1 VASSTEVAGETDV
14 NPHYAPGLPT
24 LAAHVEDF
32 PCPRAPLVCITHILD
47 TAVPYVEEVSRAL
60 EVEAVIGIPYSTKPA
75 AQLRLEEQGHRVVI
89 PTDLA
94 SLPEVAEREIK
105 RASDAHGG
113 PVIVQEIGGYCAPL
127 VDGLCTEGR
136 LAGVVEDTKQG
147 HWVYAERA
155 DLPCPVLSI
164 AESSLKAL
172 ENQQVGRSISHA
184 LETILRRR
192 FHRLLPETRVGVLG
206 YGGIG
211 EATARAISSHGA
223 RVAAFDVCGIRMAK
237 AALDGF
243 GDTDRERLIAESDVL
258 LGVSGHE
265 SITRGDLLCM
275 RSGGIVASGSS
286 KQVEIDL
293 SSLRSLGR
301 LSAEAEWVKQYELE
315 GGKRVSL
322 LNDGTPINFLEQS
335 ILGRVLDLVYTELFM
350 CMREIALEE
359 AADGLAGLDIARQR
373 EIAETWH
380 RIHWC

>member
-1 VASSTEVAGETDV
+1 MFSCPLAS
-14 NPHYAPGLPT
+14 
-24 LAAHVEDF
+24 
-32 PCPRAPLVCITHILD
+32 LVSITHILD
-47 TAVPYVEEVSRAL
+47 TAVPYIEEVSRAL
-60 EVEAVIGIPYSTKPA
+60 EIDAVIGIPYSTKPA
-75 AQLRLEEQGHRVVI
+75 AQRRLEEQGHRVVI

-94 SLPEVAEREIK
+94 SLPEVAEREIR
-105 RASDAHGG
+105 RASDRRGG

-127 VDGLCTEGR
+127 IDGLTAEGR

-147 HWVYAERA
+147 HWVYAERS

-164 AESSLKAL
+164 AESPLKAL

-184 LETILRRR
+184 LETVLRRR

-243 GDTDRERLIAESDVL
+243 GDTDRERLISESDVL
-258 LGVSGHE
+258 LGVSGHK
-265 SITRGDLLCM
+265 SITEADLLRMC
-275 RSGGIVASGSS
+275 SGGIVASGSS

-293 SSLRSLGR
+293 LSLQSLGR
-301 LSAEAEWVKQYELE
+301 LSTESEWVKQYELE

-322 LNDGTPINFLEQS
+322 LNDGLPINFLEQS

-350 CMREIALEE
+350 CMREIALEQAKNE
-359 AADGLAGLDIARQR
+359 LASLDIARQR